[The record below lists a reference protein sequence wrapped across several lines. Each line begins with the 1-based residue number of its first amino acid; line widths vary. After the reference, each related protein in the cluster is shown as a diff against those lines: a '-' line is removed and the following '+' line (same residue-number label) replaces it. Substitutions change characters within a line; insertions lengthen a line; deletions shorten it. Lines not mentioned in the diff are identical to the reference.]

1 MRLGCGAPHAICD
14 VAVDSRL
21 RRERSTLGY
30 VTTRRGYGSYVYGIR
45 YRTGTNRS
53 RWRWRVDIT
62 LAHGGPMDFLVLLE
76 DVTDRAPPTG
86 WPHARELSAEP
97 PLAHV
102 NSVPSSSPFD
112 AAPREVVT
120 LYGAVDAQALALALA
135 AAFEGRRIGGE
146 SAGAIRHL
154 GVWPERGAVGDAAW
168 RDRTT
173 GQLMTQDV
181 EIPFIQLTETAR
193 QLLAECGSL
202 IGQMVAGLQ
211 MPDWPEGMRRAI
223 NFSLGL
229 PSLAPALPAGADALL
244 DSLREADGYD
254 VEGD

>member
-1 MRLGCGAPHAICD
+1 
-14 VAVDSRL
+14 
-21 RRERSTLGY
+21 
-30 VTTRRGYGSYVYGIR
+30 
-45 YRTGTNRS
+45 
-53 RWRWRVDIT
+53 
-62 LAHGGPMDFLVLLE
+62 VLLE
-76 DVTDRAPPTG
+76 EVTDRAPPIA
-86 WPHARELSAEP
+86 HDIVAREPDEA

-112 AAPREVVT
+112 TAPREVVT

-135 AAFEGRRIGGE
+135 AAFESRRVGDE
-146 SAGAIRHL
+146 SNGTIRHL

-181 EIPFIQLTETAR
+181 EISHLTLSETAHR
-193 QLLAECGSL
+193 LLTECGSA
-202 IGQMVAGLQ
+202 IGQMVAGLS
-211 MPDWPEGMRRAI
+211 MPDWPEGVRRAI
-223 NFSLGL
+223 NFSLGFPGL
-229 PSLAPALPAGADALL
+229 SPAVPGGVGADALL

>member
-1 MRLGCGAPHAICD
+1 
-14 VAVDSRL
+14 
-21 RRERSTLGY
+21 
-30 VTTRRGYGSYVYGIR
+30 
-45 YRTGTNRS
+45 
-53 RWRWRVDIT
+53 
-62 LAHGGPMDFLVLLE
+62 MDFLVLLE
-76 DVTDRAPPTG
+76 EVTDRAPPAAPDIVERG
-86 WPHARELSAEP
+86 MIEA

-112 AAPREVVT
+112 TSPREVVT

-146 SAGAIRHL
+146 SVGTIRHL

-181 EIPFIQLTETAR
+181 EIPYLTLSETAR

-202 IGQMVAGLQ
+202 IGQMVAGLS
-211 MPDWPEGMRRAI
+211 MPDWPEGVRRAI
-223 NFSLGL
+223 NFSLGWQG
-229 PSLAPALPAGADALL
+229 LAPVAQTGYGSDALL

-254 VEGD
+254 TEGD

>member
-1 MRLGCGAPHAICD
+1 
-14 VAVDSRL
+14 
-21 RRERSTLGY
+21 
-30 VTTRRGYGSYVYGIR
+30 
-45 YRTGTNRS
+45 
-53 RWRWRVDIT
+53 
-62 LAHGGPMDFLVLLE
+62 MDFLVLLE
-76 DVTDRAPPTG
+76 EVTDRAPPVA
-86 WPHARELSAEP
+86 PDVVARESIEA

-112 AAPREVVT
+112 TAPREVVT

-146 SAGAIRHL
+146 SVGTIRHL

-181 EIPFIQLTETAR
+181 EISALTLSETAER
-193 QLLAECGSL
+193 LLTECGSA
-202 IGQMVAGLQ
+202 IGQMVAGLS
-211 MPDWPEGMRRAI
+211 MPDWPEGVRRAI
-223 NFSLGL
+223 NFSLGFPGL
-229 PSLAPALPAGADALL
+229 SPAVPGGVGADALL

-254 VEGD
+254 TEGD

>member
-1 MRLGCGAPHAICD
+1 
-14 VAVDSRL
+14 
-21 RRERSTLGY
+21 
-30 VTTRRGYGSYVYGIR
+30 
-45 YRTGTNRS
+45 
-53 RWRWRVDIT
+53 
-62 LAHGGPMDFLVLLE
+62 MDFLVLLE
-76 DVTDRAPPTG
+76 EVADRAPPS
-86 WPHARELSAEP
+86 PPLDAVHAPEGA

-102 NSVPSSSPFD
+102 NSVPSASPFD

-135 AAFEGRRIGGE
+135 AAFEGRRVGGE
-146 SAGAIRHL
+146 SVGTIRHL
-154 GVWPERGAVGDAAW
+154 GVWAERGAVGDAAW

-181 EIPFIQLTETAR
+181 EIPYLTLSETAR

-202 IGQMVAGLQ
+202 IGQMVAGLS
-211 MPDWPEGMRRAI
+211 MPDWPEGVRRAI
-223 NFSLGL
+223 NFSLGY
-229 PSLAPALPAGADALL
+229 PDLAPATPGGVGADALL